1 MFSQSAHYRTSNNAI
16 FEAQLAAF
24 QQLSHIA
31 IEGAEKLV
39 ALNLAAARASA
50 DESTAA
56 AKELLSAEDPQS
68 FFVLAAAYAKP
79 NADKASAFSQHIND
93 IVTATK
99 EEFTKVAQQQTADLS
114 SKVSELVASV
124 VHTNGA
130 PAAAEAPKALARK
143 ADDSAEAKSA
153 KGEEQAPENGKKSKR
168 EAIEE

>member
-16 FEAQLAAF
+16 FEAQLAVF

-39 ALNLAAARASA
+39 ALNLAAVRASA

-68 FFVLAAAYAKP
+68 FFALAAAYAKP
-79 NADKASAFSQHIND
+79 NVEKASAFGQHVND

-99 EEFTKVAQQQTADLS
+99 EEFTKIAQQQTADLG
-114 SKVSELVASV
+114 SKVNDLVASV

-130 PAAAEAPKALARK
+130 PAAAEAPKASARK
-143 ADDSAEAKSA
+143 ADDSAEAKPA
-153 KGEEQAPENGKKSKR
+153 KSEEQAPESGKKSKR